1 MSWPGIFKNVILKC
15 CLLLFYATTRKHFS
29 IGLWCAMKS
38 GFYMTTG
45 DDQLSSWT
53 EKRFQSISQSQTC
66 TTKRSWSLYSLQLSE
81 SWWNH
86 YIWEVYSANQWVEP
100 KTAMPAASIDQQNGC
115 NSSPWRRP
123 TTHCKTNTSKVEWT
137 GLQSF
142 ASFIIFT
149 WPLANWL
156 ALLQVSWQL
165 FAGKTLPQPT
175 GGRKCFPGVCWI
187 LKHKILCYRSK

>member
-1 MSWPGIFKNVILKC
+1 MWWKVDFMQQPAKPSSVAGLRRSTKTILRVKLAPKKGHSH
-15 CLLLFYATTRKHFS
+15 CLVVCYPSNPPQF
-29 IGLWCAMKS
+29 
-38 GFYMTTG
+38 
-45 DDQLSSWT
+45 
-53 EKRFQSISQSQTC
+53 
-66 TTKRSWSLYSLQLSE
+66 SE